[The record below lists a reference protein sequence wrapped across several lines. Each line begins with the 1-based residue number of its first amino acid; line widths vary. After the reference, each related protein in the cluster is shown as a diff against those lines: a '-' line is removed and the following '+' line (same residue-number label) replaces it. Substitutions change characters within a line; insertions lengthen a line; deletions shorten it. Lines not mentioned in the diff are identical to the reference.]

1 MTMMDK
7 SSRARRAKKAVVRV
21 ARLAMAG
28 TMLTCAINA
37 YAVDAPT
44 SRTLDDFSQ
53 PNLWKA
59 SGTDD
64 ISASLRPVDGKDA
77 HDKNGRA
84 LCLDFDFHGVSGGV
98 TLHRALPINFP
109 ANYALSFD
117 VRGAM
122 PANDLQLRL
131 IDASGDNVW
140 WYRHEAFQP
149 NRPWQTIDV
158 GKRDI
163 DFAWGTSKDKTLRQ
177 SSALEFTV
185 YAGHGGK
192 GELCFSHLR
201 LTPLAPTAA
210 SAQTTPTDDPNKT
223 PLMQQAR
230 RAARGMYPRVVPA
243 ASAANR
249 ATGSWSASTAARR
262 TRR

>member
-7 SSRARRAKKAVVRV
+7 CPRARRAKKAVVRV

-28 TMLTCAINA
+28 AMLTCAFNA

-53 PNLWKA
+53 PSRWKA

-131 IDASGDNVW
+131 IDASGVSRRW
-140 WYRHEAFQP
+140 LKHSSP
-149 NRPWQTIDV
+149 LPPW
-158 GKRDI
+158 
-163 DFAWGTSKDKTLRQ
+163 
-177 SSALEFTV
+177 
-185 YAGHGGK
+185 
-192 GELCFSHLR
+192 
-201 LTPLAPTAA
+201 
-210 SAQTTPTDDPNKT
+210 
-223 PLMQQAR
+223 
-230 RAARGMYPRVVPA
+230 PA
-243 ASAANR
+243 
-249 ATGSWSASTAARR
+249 
-262 TRR
+262 